1 MNIIVKNKQTS
12 DYLKNLGIYE
22 VIISIRSDEAKYLS
36 IVDDKLTLSNNDNNL
51 AIDFNDQD
59 ILNRIDPRSKKCNVI
74 QAVEG
79 RYKNKLQILDT
90 TAGLGRDMIT
100 LASRGHSIVAIEKD
114 PYIYLLLLD
123 AIKRAKQ
130 IDSLKHTAENITLL
144 NTNSAEY
151 ILATDKK
158 FDSVY
163 IDPMFP
169 ERKKSAKVKQ
179 NMQIM
184 HKIAFDDDTINA
196 QLLDNAVTTKLA
208 KKIVVKRPINA
219 GYLSTKKPS
228 AQIKGKTNRFDIY
241 SLGMAQNRYT
251 HASKSQQV
259 FKSSLNHSSL

>member
-1 MNIIVKNKQTS
+1 MNITVKDTHTS
-12 DYLKNLGIYE
+12 DYLKDLGISE
-22 VIISIRSDEAKYLS
+22 LTVSIRSDEAKYLS
-36 IVDDKLTLSNNDNNL
+36 IVDDKLTLTNNDNNL
-51 AIDFNDQD
+51 EIDFNGHD
-59 ILNRIDPRSKKCNVI
+59 ILSRIDPRSKKCSVI

-79 RYKNKLQILDT
+79 RSKEKLEILDA
-90 TAGLGRDMIT
+90 TAGLGRDSFT

-114 PYIYLLLLD
+114 PYIYLLLVD
-123 AIKRAKQ
+123 ALKRAKQ
-130 IDSLKHTAENITLL
+130 IENLKHIAENITLL

-184 HKIAFDDDTINA
+184 HQIAFNDNTINS
-196 QLLDNAVTTKLA
+196 QLLDNAFITELA

-219 GYLSTKKPS
+219 EYLSAKKPS

-241 SLGMAQNRYT
+241 SL
-251 HASKSQQV
+251 
-259 FKSSLNHSSL
+259 